1 MMKRV
6 AMLALLT
13 LAGCEN
19 GQRFDLVCDV
29 TTYQTLQAG
38 NLPVRQ
44 DTGKLNERFSVDL
57 KGNRYCLQSEPG
69 VACSED
75 MFGPIT
81 EASTA
86 TLKLGRF
93 TTIDRT
99 SGAVT
104 TDWGGVGSSGTCA
117 RAAFTRPKQ
126 TKF

>member
-1 MMKRV
+1 MKKF
-6 AMLALLT
+6 AALALLA
-13 LAGCEN
+13 LAGCDS

-29 TTYQTLQAG
+29 TAYQQIQVG
-38 NLPVRQ
+38 SLPVRQ

-69 VACSED
+69 QACSED

-81 EASTA
+81 EASTS

-93 TTIDRT
+93 TTVDRT
-99 SGAVT
+99 SGTVM

-117 RAAFTRPKQ
+117 KAAFTPPMRTQ
-126 TKF
+126 F

>member
-1 MMKRV
+1 MKRI
-6 AMLALLT
+6 AALALLT
-13 LAGCEN
+13 LAGCES

-29 TTYQTLQAG
+29 TAYQTLQVG
-38 NLPVRQ
+38 SLPVRQ
-44 DTGKLNERFSVDL
+44 DVGKQTERFSVDL

-69 VACSED
+69 QACSED
-75 MFGPIT
+75 MFGPII

-93 TTIDRT
+93 TTINRT

-104 TDWGGVGSSGTCA
+104 TDWGGVGASGTCT

-126 TKF
+126 TQF